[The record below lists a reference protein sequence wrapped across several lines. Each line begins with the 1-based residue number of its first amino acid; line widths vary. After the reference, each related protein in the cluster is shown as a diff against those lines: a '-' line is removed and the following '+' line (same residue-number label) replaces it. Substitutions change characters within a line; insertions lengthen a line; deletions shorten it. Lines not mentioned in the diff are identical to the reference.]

1 MRVQDKNKVLLRQM
15 GAGLVDTKRVLIN
28 NTKIKTIQNQK
39 NFHRKTKLMF
49 GSIWC
54 PAPNKAV
61 EQELVLLLVWFGG
74 RPSFHSSTL
83 MLHVCTHRYAHMG
96 MYISRSS
103 TATVLAVLH
112 PRQPPF
118 LLGPCASAQSLVLP
132 APTYPCR
139 TPKANA
145 KA

>member
-1 MRVQDKNKVLLRQM
+1 MPKQY
-15 GAGLVDTKRVLIN
+15 LI
-28 NTKIKTIQNQK
+28 
-39 NFHRKTKLMF
+39 
-49 GSIWC
+49 SILEFNMISSSICC

-61 EQELVLLLVWFGG
+61 EQELLLLLIWFGCH
-74 RPSFHSSTL
+74 PSSTLTTL

-118 LLGPCASAQSLVLP
+118 LLSPCASPLTHCFSGYHLSHSKRAHLFRDALLLHRDLLVCHLCLLPSFERRNSLILCL
-132 APTYPCR
+132 APP
-139 TPKANA
+139 
-145 KA
+145 